1 VKRRRGEEV
10 RTPIQNPKSKFQN
23 RSEAGQA
30 SLISLL
36 VAVVI
41 IGILAWVFLFRH
53 KSDQPTQAQKD
64 ATGAIVQ
71 TDKKTIPG
79 AAMDQAKGVECQNN
93 LSQLRQAIQMDRDSG
108 GDESGGAPPSLQ
120 AIHGIPSEMRVCP
133 ASGRPYAYDPRT
145 GRVWCTTPGHER
157 L

>member
-1 VKRRRGEEV
+1 VSQ
-10 RTPIQNPKSKFQN
+10 TPIQNPKSKIQN

-36 VAVVI
+36 VGMVI
-41 IGILAWVFLFRH
+41 IGVLVWVFLFRH
-53 KSDQPTQAQKD
+53 SNKPSQVQKD
-64 ATGAIVQ
+64 AGNAIVHS
-71 TDKKTIPG
+71 DKTTIPG

-93 LSQLRQAIQMDRDSG
+93 LSQLRQIIQMDRDSG
-108 GDESGGAPPSLQ
+108 GDEAGSAPPSLQ
-120 AIHGIPSEMRVCP
+120 AVHGIPSEMKVCP

-145 GRVWCTTPGHER
+145 GRVWCVTPGHER

>member
-1 VKRRRGEEV
+1 VK
-10 RTPIQNPKSKFQN
+10 TPIRNSKGKIQN

-30 SLISLL
+30 SIISLL

-53 KSDQPTQAQKD
+53 NNGQPSQAQKD
-64 ATGAIVQ
+64 AGNAIVRS
-71 TDKKTIPG
+71 DKTTIPG

-93 LSQLRQAIQMDRDSG
+93 LSQLRQMIQMDRGSG
-108 GDESGGAPPSLQ
+108 DDEAGGAPPSLQ
-120 AIHGIPSEMRVCP
+120 AVHGIPSEMRVCP
-133 ASGRPYAYDPRT
+133 ASGRPYSYDPRT